1 LFFGFVIILKIT
13 KMTVKK
19 SERLIV
25 KFITNQA
32 SQEEIEALTEWLK
45 EDENQ
50 LVFKDFVK
58 TNYAID
64 TAVNNFDSTEVRKQL
79 SERIRKENNVFYKR
93 RFSSYYKYAAILIVA
108 LGGFYFYKNSTTAIQ
123 SKQNVIIPREDEIV
137 LQLGD
142 ESQNLDPNE
151 ARTITDK
158 DGNVIGKQEKDRLVY
173 TKAYAKGALVYNT
186 IKIPYGKK
194 FEVQLSDG
202 TLVHLNAGTSLRYP
216 VQFVKNQNRQVYLLG
231 EAFFEVEKDKEH
243 PFDVNTQNVNVEV
256 LGTKFNVD
264 TYSENPRTDVVL
276 VEGKVS
282 LYKDQKT
289 KENQVYLK
297 PGEKGSNERGQSEIT
312 TEQVNTEYYTAWIKG
327 SLVFKNASFDY
338 IIKKL
343 ERRYNVT
350 FINKNKVLG
359 KEIFNARFDNEP
371 IEVVLKYFSD
381 SYAIDYIID
390 RDKITIK

>member
-1 LFFGFVIILKIT
+1 
-13 KMTVKK
+13 MTVKK

-64 TAVNNFDSTEVRKQL
+64 TAVNNFDSTEVKKQL

-312 TEQVNTEYYTAWIKG
+312 TEQVNTEYYTAWVKG
-327 SLVFKNASFDY
+327 SLVFKNASFDD

-381 SYAIDYIID
+381 SYAIDYVID

>member
-1 LFFGFVIILKIT
+1 
-13 KMTVKK
+13 MTVKK

-45 EDENQ
+45 EDKNQ
-50 LVFKDFVK
+50 LVFKDFIK
-58 TNYAID
+58 TNYAIE
-64 TAVNNFDSTEVRKQL
+64 TAMNNFDSTEVRKQL
-79 SERIRKENNVFYKR
+79 SDRIQKENNVFYKR

-108 LGGFYFYKNSTTAIQ
+108 LGGFYFYKSSNAI
-123 SKQNVIIPREDEIV
+123 SNPKQNVVIPREDEIV
-137 LQLGD
+137 LQIGSQ
-142 ESQNLDPNE
+142 SQNLDPNE
-151 ARTITDK
+151 A
-158 DGNVIGKQEKDRLVY
+158 GNVKDEKGNIIGKQEKNRLVY
-173 TKAYAKGALVYNT
+173 NKTYSNGELVYNT

-202 TLVHLNAGTSLRYP
+202 TVVYLNAGTSLRYP
-216 VQFVKNQNRQVYLLG
+216 VQFVKNQNRQVNLLG
-231 EAFFEVEKDKEH
+231 EAYFEVEKDKAH
-243 PFDVNTQNVNVEV
+243 PFTVNTQNVNVEV

-264 TYSENPRTDVVL
+264 TYSENISTNVVL

-289 KENQVYLK
+289 NEDQVYLK
-297 PGEKGSNERGQSEIT
+297 PGMKGSNIKGQSKIT
-312 TEQVNTEYYTAWIKG
+312 TEEVNTDYYTAWVKG
-327 SLVFKNASFDY
+327 SLVFKNASFED

-343 ERRYNVT
+343 ERHYNVT
-350 FINKNKVLG
+350 FINRNKMLG

-381 SYAIDYIID
+381 SYAIDYNID

>member
-1 LFFGFVIILKIT
+1 
-13 KMTVKK
+13 MTVKK

-158 DGNVIGKQEKDRLVY
+158 EGNVIGKQEKDRLVY

-312 TEQVNTEYYTAWIKG
+312 TEQVNTEYYTAWVKG
-327 SLVFKNASFDY
+327 SLVFKNASFDD

>member
-1 LFFGFVIILKIT
+1 
-13 KMTVKK
+13 MTVKK

-64 TAVNNFDSTEVRKQL
+64 TALNNFDSTEVRKQL

-327 SLVFKNASFDY
+327 SLVFKNASFDD

>member
-1 LFFGFVIILKIT
+1 
-13 KMTVKK
+13 MTVKK

-264 TYSENPRTDVVL
+264 TYSENPRTEVVL

-327 SLVFKNASFDY
+327 SLVFKNASFDA

>member
-1 LFFGFVIILKIT
+1 
-13 KMTVKK
+13 MTVKK

-32 SQEEIEALTEWLK
+32 SHEEIEELTEWLK
-45 EDENQ
+45 EEENQ
-50 LVFKDFVK
+50 TVFKDFVK

-64 TAVNNFDSTEVRKQL
+64 TTLNTFDSTEVRKQL
-79 SERIRKENNVFYKR
+79 SERIQKENNVFYKR

-108 LGGFYFYKNSTTAIQ
+108 LGGFYFYKNTEKSH
-123 SKQNVIIPREDEIV
+123 SKQNVVIPREDEIV
-137 LQLGD
+137 LQLGN
-142 ESQNLDPNE
+142 ESQNLDPNDDKN
-151 ARTITDK
+151 ITDK
-158 DGNVIGKQEKDRLVY
+158 DGNVIGRQEKDRLVY
-173 TKAYAKGALVYNT
+173 TKAYSGGALVYNT
-186 IKIPYGKK
+186 IRIPYGKK

-202 TLVHLNAGTSLRYP
+202 TLVHLNAGTTLRYP

-231 EAFFEVEKDKEH
+231 EAYFEVEKDKEH

-264 TYSENPRTDVVL
+264 TYSENTNTDVVL

-289 KENQVYLK
+289 KENQVFLK
-297 PGEKGSNERGQSEIT
+297 PGEKGSNEKGQFAIT
-312 TEQVNTEYYTAWIKG
+312 KEQVNTEYYTAWVKG
-327 SLVFKNASFDY
+327 SLVFKNASFED

-350 FINKNKVLG
+350 FINRNKKLG
-359 KEIFNARFDNEP
+359 REIFNARFDNEP

-381 SYAIDYIID
+381 SYAIDYNID

>member
-1 LFFGFVIILKIT
+1 
-13 KMTVKK
+13 MTVKK

-32 SQEEIEALTEWLK
+32 SQEEIEQLTEWLK
-45 EDENQ
+45 DEENQ
-50 LVFKDFVK
+50 IVFKDFIK

-64 TAVNNFDSTEVRKQL
+64 AALNTFDSSEVRKQL
-79 SERIRKENNVFYKR
+79 SDRIAKENNVFYKR

-108 LGGFYFYKNSTTAIQ
+108 LGGFYFYKNVSSAPV
-123 SKQNVIIPREDEIV
+123 KQNVIIPRVDEIV
-137 LQLGD
+137 LQLGN
-142 ESQNLDPNE
+142 ESQNLKAND
-151 ARTITDK
+151 ARNITDK
-158 DGNVIGKQEKDRLVY
+158 DGNIIGRQEKDRLVY
-173 TKAYAKGALVYNT
+173 TKTYSEGALVYNT
-186 IKIPYGKK
+186 IRIPYGKK

-231 EAFFEVEKDKEH
+231 EAYFEVEKDKEH
-243 PFDVNTQNVNVEV
+243 PFDINTQNINIEV

-264 TYSENPRTDVVL
+264 TYSENTSTDVVL

-282 LYKDQKT
+282 MYKDQKT

-297 PGEKGSNERGQSEIT
+297 PGEKGSNERGQSKIT
-312 TEQVNTEYYTAWIKG
+312 TEQVNTEYYTAWVKG
-327 SLVFKNASFDY
+327 SLVFKNASFDE

-350 FINKNKVLG
+350 FINRNKTLG

-381 SYAIDYIID
+381 SYKIDYDID
-390 RDKITIK
+390 RDRITIK

>member
-1 LFFGFVIILKIT
+1 
-13 KMTVKK
+13 MTVKK
-19 SERLIV
+19 SKRLIV

-32 SQEEIEALTEWLK
+32 SQEEIEQLTEWLK
-45 EDENQ
+45 EEENQ
-50 LVFKDFVK
+50 IVFKDFIK

-64 TAVNNFDSTEVRKQL
+64 AALNTFDSSEVRKQL
-79 SERIRKENNVFYKR
+79 SDRIAKENNVFYKR

-108 LGGFYFYKNSTTAIQ
+108 LGGFYFYKNVSSAPV
-123 SKQNVIIPREDEIV
+123 KQNVIIPRVDEIV
-137 LQLGD
+137 LQLGN
-142 ESQNLDPNE
+142 ESQNLKAND
-151 ARTITDK
+151 ARNITDK
-158 DGNVIGKQEKDRLVY
+158 DGNIIGRQEKDRLVY
-173 TKAYAKGALVYNT
+173 TKTYSEGALVYNT
-186 IKIPYGKK
+186 IRIPYGKK

-231 EAFFEVEKDKEH
+231 EAYFEVEKDKEH
-243 PFDVNTQNVNVEV
+243 PFDINTQNVNIEV

-264 TYSENPRTDVVL
+264 TYSENTSTDVVL

-282 LYKDQKT
+282 MYKDQKT

-297 PGEKGSNERGQSEIT
+297 PGEKGSNERGQSKIT
-312 TEQVNTEYYTAWIKG
+312 TEQVNTEYYTAWVKG
-327 SLVFKNASFDY
+327 SLVFKNASFDE

-350 FINKNKVLG
+350 FINRNKTLG

-381 SYAIDYIID
+381 SYKIDYDID
-390 RDKITIK
+390 RDRITIK

>member
-1 LFFGFVIILKIT
+1 
-13 KMTVKK
+13 MTVKK

-32 SQEEIEALTEWLK
+32 SQDEIEQLTQWLK

-50 LVFKDFVK
+50 IVFKDFVK

-64 TAVNNFDSTEVRKQL
+64 TAMNNFDSTEVRKQL
-79 SERIRKENNVFYKR
+79 SDRIRNENNVFYKR

-108 LGGFYFYKNSTTAIQ
+108 LGGFYFYNNSDAVKQ
-123 SKQNVIIPREDEIV
+123 PKQNKVIPRQDEIV
-137 LQLGD
+137 LQLGT
-142 ESQNLDPNE
+142 ESQNLKLNE
-151 ARTITDK
+151 ARNITDK
-158 DGNVIGKQEKDRLVY
+158 DGNVIGRQEKDRLVY
-173 TKAYAKGALVYNT
+173 TKAYSDGALVYNT
-186 IKIPYGKK
+186 IRIPYGKK

-243 PFDVNTQNVNVEV
+243 PFNVNTQNVNVEV

-264 TYSENPRTDVVL
+264 TYSENISTDVVL

-297 PGEKGSNERGQSEIT
+297 PGEKGSNEKGQSKIT
-312 TEQVNTEYYTAWIKG
+312 TEQVNTEYYTAWVKG
-327 SLVFKNASFDY
+327 SLVFKNASFDA

-350 FINKNKVLG
+350 FINRNKTLG
-359 KEIFNARFDNEP
+359 REIFNARFDNEP

-381 SYAIDYIID
+381 SYAIDYDID
-390 RDKITIK
+390 RDRITIK

>member
-1 LFFGFVIILKIT
+1 
-13 KMTVKK
+13 MTVKK

-32 SQEEIEALTEWLK
+32 SQEEIEQLTEWLK
-45 EDENQ
+45 EGENQ
-50 LVFKDFVK
+50 IVFKDFVK

-64 TAVNNFDSTEVRKQL
+64 TAMNNFDSTEVRKQL
-79 SERIRKENNVFYKR
+79 SERIRKENSIFYKR

-108 LGGFYFYKNSTTAIQ
+108 LGGFYFYKNSDTVTKP
-123 SKQNVIIPREDEIV
+123 KQNIVIPREDEIV
-137 LQLGD
+137 LQLGN
-142 ESQNLDPNE
+142 ESQNLKLNE
-151 ARTITDK
+151 DRNIVDK
-158 DGNVIGKQEKDRLVY
+158 DGKVIGRQEKDRLVY
-173 TKAYAKGALVYNT
+173 TKAYSEGALVYNT
-186 IKIPYGKK
+186 IRIPYGKK

-231 EAFFEVEKDKEH
+231 EAYFEVEKDKEH
-243 PFDVNTQNVNVEV
+243 PFNVNTQNINIEV
-256 LGTKFNVD
+256 LGTKFDVD
-264 TYSENPRTDVVL
+264 TYSENTSTDVVL

-282 LYKDQKT
+282 LYKDQKA

-297 PGEKGSNERGQSEIT
+297 PGEKGSNESGQSKIT
-312 TEQVNTEYYTAWIKG
+312 KELVNTEYYTAWVKG
-327 SLVFKNASFDY
+327 SLVFKNASFEN

-350 FINKNKVLG
+350 FINRNKMLG

-381 SYAIDYIID
+381 SYAIDYDID